1 MAGTGSRLALIREVN
16 GIEETMLNDQ
26 EKARLSSELERRRTA
41 LVEEIGRKLS
51 ASRDKI
57 GSASIDQIIEG
68 GDYASADAMA
78 GLDLAEAQRDIRE
91 LRDVD
96 AARGRLA
103 DGSYGTCIDCGE
115 EIAAARLAA
124 YPAAERC
131 TECQKAYEKRHGL
144 GPGARL

>member
-1 MAGTGSRLALIREVN
+1 MI
-16 GIEETMLNDQ
+16 NDQ
-26 EKARLSSELERRRTA
+26 EKARLAEQLAKRRAA
-41 LVEEIGRKLS
+41 LVEEVGRKLA

-78 GLDLAEAQRDIRE
+78 GLDLAEAQRDIQE

-103 DGSYGTCIDCGE
+103 DGSYGTCVDCGE
-115 EIAAARLAA
+115 DIADARLAA
-124 YPAAERC
+124 YPTATRC
-131 TECQKAYEKRHGL
+131 TACQTAYEKRRGL
-144 GPGARL
+144 GTSSRL